1 MGCPFSWKG
10 YVGMWFA
17 TLVGCRIDIIK
28 AQATE
33 KRGNDMLHTL
43 EKGEYPKG
51 HRYWSNAT
59 GDLNAALEDLPVQLR
74 RVLDELWSDGYGVEC
89 YLVEWNGRYCVQLS
103 AMYDES
109 YAADLGMGYPE
120 LVELARGRAEEL
132 GAERPDLHVVFAEDV
147 DQWKANDPFTEIWVV
162 MPWDVDADAFHEV
175 SDMETSGGTSAVSL
189 PRVGL
194 EERGTPMLDA
204 RTARILAEEN
214 EKGYEARW
222 RREMVERCEKNIE
235 KAVNEGRLH
244 AVLFVGGLDDAKR
257 EALKVMR
264 ERGFEIGEEVWREG
278 LFKYQDVYIAR
289 W

>member
-74 RVLDELWSDGYGVEC
+74 RVLDVLWSDGYGVEC

-175 SDMETSGGTSAVSL
+175 ADWFNS
-189 PRVGL
+189 RCYF
-194 EERGTPMLDA
+194 
-204 RTARILAEEN
+204 N
-214 EKGYEARW
+214 E
-222 RREMVERCEKNIE
+222 
-235 KAVNEGRLH
+235 
-244 AVLFVGGLDDAKR
+244 
-257 EALKVMR
+257 
-264 ERGFEIGEEVWREG
+264 
-278 LFKYQDVYIAR
+278 
-289 W
+289 